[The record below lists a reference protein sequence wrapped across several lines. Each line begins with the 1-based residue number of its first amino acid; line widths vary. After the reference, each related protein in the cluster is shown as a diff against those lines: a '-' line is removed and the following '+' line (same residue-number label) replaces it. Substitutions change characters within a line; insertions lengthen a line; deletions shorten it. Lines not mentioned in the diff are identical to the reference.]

1 MKGGGGGNLAAFS
14 CMVRDD
20 TSLPTI
26 HILADNR
33 RGFKIINLRDFDPA
47 KHVPVDEVP
56 AQEGVF
62 QINARGPMPGVEAE
76 IRQALRKRGRP
87 PKDRGVN
94 NGA

>member
-1 MKGGGGGNLAAFS
+1 MEEDF
-14 CMVRDD
+14 R
-20 TSLPTI
+20 LPTI

-47 KHVPVDEVP
+47 RHVPVDEVP
-56 AQEGVF
+56 PQKGVF
-62 QINARGPMPGVEAE
+62 QINARGAQAGLGEE